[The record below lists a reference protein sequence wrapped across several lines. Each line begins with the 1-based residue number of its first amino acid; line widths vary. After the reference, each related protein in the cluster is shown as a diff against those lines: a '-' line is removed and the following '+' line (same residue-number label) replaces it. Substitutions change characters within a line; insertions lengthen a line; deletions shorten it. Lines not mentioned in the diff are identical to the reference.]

1 MAYKWSIV
9 FIYILLSMYI
19 LDDKQQDTKIYRIYL
34 IENKKIMYSVKMVQM
49 QVESVF
55 CLNFLTLC

>member
-1 MAYKWSIV
+1 
-9 FIYILLSMYI
+9 MYI

-34 IENKKIMYSVKMVQM
+34 IENKKNMYSVKMVQM

>member
-1 MAYKWSIV
+1 MYKYC
-9 FIYILLSMYI
+9 IYILLNMYI
-19 LDDKQQDTKIYRIYL
+19 LGDKQQHTKIYRIYL
-34 IENKKIMYSVKMVQM
+34 IENKKNMYSVKMVQM